1 MADSGLKSP
10 LAQQWGVAKDIP
22 VGKVYLGSG
31 YAAYGGGTPT
41 SAYAPAADR
50 TADVDAAAQGFNS
63 LSPEALRAV
72 KQAAD
77 DFYRYDVPAV
87 NLPSFYSDFMV
98 KGAYQLQQ
106 SRGLKVTPLEYPE
119 YMKQVFGPGAFGSKS
134 GGAGGPS
141 TTTSVNETINLSNP
155 TEARAFLDDAL
166 GKVLGRI
173 PTAVEYQNFTKAL
186 NAAENESPTVTSS
199 TTSGKGSGS
208 TRTKSKTKGGMSGDQ
223 FAVEYARSQDM
234 AAETLGGTLGFDA
247 FIEAIG

>member
-22 VGKVYLGSG
+22 VGRVYLGGG
-31 YAAYGGGTPT
+31 YASYSGGTPT
-41 SAYAPAADR
+41 GGYAPMADM

-63 LSPEALRAV
+63 LSPEAMRSV
-72 KQAAD
+72 KAAAD
-77 DFYRYDVPAV
+77 AAFGYSVPQT
-87 NLPSFYSDFMV
+87 NLESFYEKMV

-119 YMKQVFGPGAFGSKS
+119 YMKQVFGPGAFGSQG

-141 TTTSVNETINLSNP
+141 TTVSESINLSNP
-155 TEARAFLDDAL
+155 SEARAFLDDAL
-166 GKVLGRI
+166 GRVLGRI
-173 PTAVEYQNFTKAL
+173 PTALEYQNFTKAL
-186 NAAENESPTVTSS
+186 NAAETESPTVTSS

-208 TRTKSKTKGGMSGDQ
+208 TRTKSKTKGGVAPSQ
-223 FAVEYARSQDM
+223 IAAEYARSQDM